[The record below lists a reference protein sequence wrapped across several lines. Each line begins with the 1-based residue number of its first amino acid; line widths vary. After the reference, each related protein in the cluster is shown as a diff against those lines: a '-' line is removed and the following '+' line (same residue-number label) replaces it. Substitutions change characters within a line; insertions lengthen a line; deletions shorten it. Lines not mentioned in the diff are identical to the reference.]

1 MADVFTPVEAREIRI
16 TKSFLVNYINNNNAL
31 RNPLDKGLSDVVIAG
46 GFFAS
51 NLRTEEYNDIDVFIL
66 NNNVNKFSYL
76 IHTNEPD
83 PSGSVWSVRSDAGVY
98 LKNPHIKATALNKDT
113 KVQYI
118 LTDFT
123 SRKELL
129 SDFDFVHCTTSYV
142 PEEDK
147 LYITRE
153 AYDCIMKKE
162 LRHNKP
168 GRIPA
173 EWRREK
179 FEKRGWMYQVHVDDI
194 IQSKS
199 RIQTI
204 LDEVLMDDI
213 LKRHGNQDAV
223 LAYQN
228 R

>member
-1 MADVFTPVEAREIRI
+1 MTDVFNGYEAGEILKVKACL
-16 TKSFLVNYINNNNAL
+16 TNYIINNNIL
-31 RNPLDKGLSDVVIAG
+31 RDLAGHTDIVIAG

-51 NLRTEEYNDIDVFIL
+51 VFNVETPNDTDVFIL
-66 NNNVNKFSYL
+66 NNNVSKFSYL
-76 IHTNEPD
+76 IYTNEPD
-83 PSGSVWSVRSDAGVY
+83 PSGAVWSVRNDAGPY

-129 SDFDFVHCTTSYV
+129 ADFDFVHCTTSYV
-142 PEEDK
+142 PGEDK

-162 LRHNKP
+162 LRNNKKDKP
-168 GRIPA
+168 ADWRID
-173 EWRREK
+173 K
-179 FEKRGWMYQVHVDDI
+179 FMSRGWRYALKEGMVEPKTNWIDDMI
-194 IQSKS
+194 
-199 RIQTI
+199 T
-204 LDEVLMDDI
+204 
-213 LKRHGNQDAV
+213 RHGNQDAV